1 VVNNVVVN
9 RTTVVNVE
17 NINVYRNAGVRN
29 GMVVV
34 KEDRFGHGPITS
46 ARITQVEAQHFRP
59 THEGPKVATA
69 PASFVPSAYRGVRPP
84 EASLRRP
91 VVATRAPH
99 AAPGEGAAREPNQ
112 GPAPRLV
119 SPPQSR
125 EAAATLPR
133 PAFGQSKF
141 ERSTADRAKSP
152 APPKPDL
159 STRPKGEAAAPSVGR
174 PVQGQRQPQVAAPPP
189 TAPQQARQ
197 RLESPRET
205 SPRSLPGEPAN
216 RLSPSRGE
224 VKPPQSSE
232 RKPPAAGRLPQSPE
246 GVQQRQQQTE
256 QQMQQQH
263 QPQVQQPKGQQ
274 QKEQQQRQP
283 KVQQPQKEPQP

>member
-1 VVNNVVVN
+1 
-9 RTTVVNVE
+9 
-17 NINVYRNAGVRN
+17 
-29 GMVVV
+29 MVVV

-46 ARITQVEAQHFRP
+46 ARITHVEAHHFRP

-69 PASFVPSAYRGVRPP
+69 PASFVPSANRGVRPP

-99 AAPGEGAAREPNQ
+99 AAPGQDAAREPNQ

-125 EAAATLPR
+125 EAATTLPR

-159 STRPKGEAAAPSVGR
+159 SARPKGEEAGPSVGR
-174 PVQGQRQPQVAAPPP
+174 PVQGQRQSQVAAPPP
-189 TAPQQARQ
+189 TAPQPPRQ
-197 RLESPRET
+197 RLGGPRET

-224 VKPPQSSE
+224 AKKPPQSSE
-232 RKPPAAGRLPQSPE
+232 RTPPAAGRSPQSPE
-246 GVQQRQQQTE
+246 DVQQRQQQVE
-256 QQMQQQH
+256 QPKQPQQH

-274 QKEQQQRQP
+274 QKEQQQRPP
-283 KVQQPQKEPQP
+283 KGQ